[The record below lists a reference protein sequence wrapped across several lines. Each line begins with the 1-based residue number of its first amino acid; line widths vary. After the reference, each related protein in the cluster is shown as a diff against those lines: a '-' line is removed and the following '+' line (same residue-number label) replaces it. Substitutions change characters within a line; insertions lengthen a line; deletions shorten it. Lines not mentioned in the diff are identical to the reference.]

1 MTAMEE
7 ISWHR
12 LWPITNGKWA
22 LKTTIVSMGIDV
34 LLERGPLK
42 TRSNSDNYSPA
53 SKLL

>member
-7 ISWHR
+7 IIKHR

-22 LKTTIVSMGIDV
+22 LKTTIVSMGINV
-34 LLERGPLK
+34 LLERGPMK
-42 TRSNSDNYSPA
+42 RSTNSDNYSPA

>member
-1 MTAMEE
+1 MTTMEE
-7 ISWHR
+7 IIKDC

-42 TRSNSDNYSPA
+42 TSTNSDNYSTA
-53 SKLL
+53 